1 MIDIYSTEFIIRICI
16 AALLG
21 GVLGF
26 EREIHGRPAGL
37 RTHFLVS
44 MGAAVFMMLSPYVA
58 KMEPEIIGDP
68 GRIAAQ
74 IVSGIGF
81 LGAGAI
87 VKEGVSIRG
96 LTTAASLWVAAAIGM
111 TTGVGSYKGAI
122 VVSGL
127 ALIALELLPHIETI
141 FKKQSYWVLEVITPL
156 EASVSNILDTVKKQK
171 VRVLQ
176 CDQDRDYENDTL
188 KITLLIR
195 IFHKDVTDK
204 HAHGIVEAI
213 EQLNI
218 SLKKIVWRSR

>member
-44 MGAAVFMMLSPYVA
+44 LGAAVFMMLSPYVA

-122 VVSGL
+122 AVSGL

-156 EASVSNILDTVKKQK
+156 EAGVSNILDTVKKQK

-195 IFHKDVTDK
+195 IFHRDVTDK

-213 EQLNI
+213 EQLDI

>member
-141 FKKQSYWVLEVITPL
+141 FKKQSYWILEVITPL
-156 EASVSNILDTVKKQK
+156 EAGISDILDAVKKQK

-195 IFHKDVTDK
+195 IFHRDVTDK

>member
-1 MIDIYSTEFIIRICI
+1 MIDVYSTEFIIRVCI

-21 GVLGF
+21 AVLGL

-58 KMEPEIIGDP
+58 KMTPEIIGDP

-141 FKKQSYWVLEVITPL
+141 FKKHSYWVLEVIIPL
-156 EASVSNILDTVKKQK
+156 EASVSDILDAVKKHK
-171 VRVLQ
+171 GRVLQ

-195 IFHKDVTDK
+195 KFQRNVIDK

-213 EQLNI
+213 EELNI

>member
-1 MIDIYSTEFIIRICI
+1 MIDVYSTEFIIRVCI

-21 GVLGF
+21 AVLGL

-58 KMEPEIIGDP
+58 KMTPEIIGDP

-111 TTGVGSYKGAI
+111 TTGVGSYKM
-122 VVSGL
+122 SG
-127 ALIALELLPHIETI
+127 I
-141 FKKQSYWVLEVITPL
+141 FFPY
-156 EASVSNILDTVKKQK
+156 
-171 VRVLQ
+171 
-176 CDQDRDYENDTL
+176 
-188 KITLLIR
+188 
-195 IFHKDVTDK
+195 
-204 HAHGIVEAI
+204 
-213 EQLNI
+213 LNI
-218 SLKKIVWRSR
+218 YYTPSKNRRPN

>member
-111 TTGVGSYKGAI
+111 TTGVGSYKGAL

-156 EASVSNILDTVKKQK
+156 EAGVSDILDAVKKQK

-195 IFHKDVTDK
+195 IFHRDVTDK

>member
-156 EASVSNILDTVKKQK
+156 EAGVSDILDAVKKQK
-171 VRVLQ
+171 VRVIQ

-195 IFHKDVTDK
+195 IFHRDVTDK
-204 HAHGIVEAI
+204 HADGIVKAI

>member
-21 GVLGF
+21 GVLGL

-58 KMEPEIIGDP
+58 KMEPEIFGDP

-127 ALIALELLPHIETI
+127 ALIALELLPHIEKI
-141 FKKQSYWVLEVITPL
+141 FKKQSYWVLEVFTPL
-156 EASVSNILDTVKKQK
+156 EAGVSDILDAVKKQK

-195 IFHKDVTDK
+195 IFHRNVTDK
-204 HAHGIVEAI
+204 HVHGIVEAI

>member
-58 KMEPEIIGDP
+58 KMEPGIIGDP

-156 EASVSNILDTVKKQK
+156 EAGVSDILDAVKKRK
-171 VRVLQ
+171 VRILQ

-195 IFHKDVTDK
+195 IFHRDVTGK
-204 HAHGIVEAI
+204 HAHGVVEAI
-213 EQLNI
+213 EQLDI

>member
-195 IFHKDVTDK
+195 IFHRDVTDK

>member
-21 GVLGF
+21 GVLGL

-58 KMEPEIIGDP
+58 KMVPELIGDP

-141 FKKQSYWVLEVITPL
+141 FKKQSYWVLEVFTPL
-156 EASVSNILDTVKKQK
+156 EAGVSDILDAVKKQK

-195 IFHKDVTDK
+195 IFHRDVPDK

>member
-1 MIDIYSTEFIIRICI
+1 MIDIYSTEFIFRICI

-58 KMEPEIIGDP
+58 KMEPKIIGDP

-156 EASVSNILDTVKKQK
+156 EASVSDIMDAVKKQK

-195 IFHKDVTDK
+195 IFHRDVTDK
-204 HAHGIVEAI
+204 HANGIVKAI

>member
-96 LTTAASLWVAAAIGM
+96 LTTAASLWVAAAIGV

-156 EASVSNILDTVKKQK
+156 EAGVSNILDTVKKQK

-195 IFHKDVTDK
+195 IFHRDVTDK

-213 EQLNI
+213 EQLDI

>member
-156 EASVSNILDTVKKQK
+156 EAGVKDILDAVKKQK

-195 IFHKDVTDK
+195 IFHRDVTDK
-204 HAHGIVEAI
+204 HAQGIVEAI

>member
-141 FKKQSYWVLEVITPL
+141 FKKQSYWILEVITPL
-156 EASVSNILDTVKKQK
+156 EVGVSDILDAVKKQK

-195 IFHKDVTDK
+195 IFHRDVTDK

>member
-141 FKKQSYWVLEVITPL
+141 FKKQSYWVLEVIIPL
-156 EASVSNILDTVKKQK
+156 EASVSDILDAVKKQK

-195 IFHKDVTDK
+195 IFHRDVTDK

>member
-1 MIDIYSTEFIIRICI
+1 MIDIFSTEFIIRICI

-156 EASVSNILDTVKKQK
+156 EAGVSDILDAVKKQK
-171 VRVLQ
+171 VRILQ

-195 IFHKDVTDK
+195 IFHRDVTDK

>member
-1 MIDIYSTEFIIRICI
+1 MIDIYSIEFIIRICI

-156 EASVSNILDTVKKQK
+156 EAGVSDILDAVKKQK

-195 IFHKDVTDK
+195 IFHRDVTDK

>member
-156 EASVSNILDTVKKQK
+156 EAGVSDILDAVKKQK

-195 IFHKDVTDK
+195 IFHRDVTDK

>member
-156 EASVSNILDTVKKQK
+156 EAGVSDILDAVKKRK
-171 VRVLQ
+171 VRILQ

-195 IFHKDVTDK
+195 IFHRDVTDK

>member
-156 EASVSNILDTVKKQK
+156 EAGVSDILDAVKKQK
-171 VRVLQ
+171 VRILQ

-195 IFHKDVTDK
+195 IFHRDVTDK
-204 HAHGIVEAI
+204 HADGIVEAI

>member
-156 EASVSNILDTVKKQK
+156 EAGVSDILDAVKKT
-171 VRVLQ
+171 
-176 CDQDRDYENDTL
+176 EGTDT
-188 KITLLIR
+188 
-195 IFHKDVTDK
+195 
-204 HAHGIVEAI
+204 
-213 EQLNI
+213 
-218 SLKKIVWRSR
+218 SM

>member
-44 MGAAVFMMLSPYVA
+44 LGAAVFMMLSPYVA

-122 VVSGL
+122 AVSGL

-141 FKKQSYWVLEVITPL
+141 FKKQSYWVLEVIIPL
-156 EASVSNILDTVKKQK
+156 EAGVSNILDTVKKQK

-195 IFHKDVTDK
+195 IFHRDVTDK

-213 EQLNI
+213 EQLDI

>member
-21 GVLGF
+21 GVLGL

-156 EASVSNILDTVKKQK
+156 EAGVSDILDAVKKQK

-195 IFHKDVTDK
+195 IFHRDVTDK